1 MRFPLHK
8 PMCNRRAEKASVLI
22 IVMWIA
28 IGLIA
33 ITLYFANSM
42 TLELRASDNRTSG
55 MAADQAIEG
64 AARYVSYVLANY
76 ATNGA
81 FPTNA
86 QFTCQNMPIG
96 DARVWIIGRDE
107 STTASTPST
116 STDPAFGLIDEASK
130 LNLNTAGTNTLAAL
144 PNMDYDLAEAIV
156 DWRSTNSTLDLN
168 YGSLGYDAKHWPFE
182 TVDEL
187 RLVYGMTLDDLVGD
201 DLNRNG
207 ILDGSE
213 KSSSGDTS
221 NPGLIEYTTVY
232 SREPTFDS
240 DGSSL
245 TNVNVREQIE
255 PLLESTFGETR
266 AGQIIRSIGY
276 LTTAAQAPTPAIT
289 SVLQFYTKSGLS
301 ADDFGQIADDIT
313 ATTNQYVYGR
323 VNINTASEAVLTA
336 LFEGVSL
343 NIDQGTAQ
351 SAADTLINYREQN
364 PNSINNISWF
374 VTALGQNNSIV
385 TAMAGRD
392 RLTTKSYQFTAD
404 IAAVGPYGR
413 GYRRVKFVFDTTDGT
428 PKILYRQDLSR
439 LGWAL
444 GPKVRETLLA
454 QNTQ

>member
-1 MRFPLHK
+1 MKLQSHK
-8 PMCNRRAEKASVLI
+8 TSFDRRAEQASVLI

-42 TLELRASDNRTSG
+42 TLELRAADNRSSG

-86 QFTCQNMPIG
+86 QFTCQNMQIG

-116 STDPAFGLIDEASK
+116 STDPTFGLLDEASK
-130 LNLNTAGTNTLAAL
+130 LNLNVIGTNTLADL
-144 PNMDYDLAEAIV
+144 PNMDYDLAQAIV
-156 DWRSTNSTLDLN
+156 DWRSTNSTMDLN
-168 YGSLGYDAKHWPFE
+168 YGSLGYDAKHGPFE

-187 RLVYGMTLDDLVGD
+187 RLVYGMTIDDLVGD
-201 DLNRNG
+201 DANRNG

-213 KSSSGDTS
+213 KSASGSTS
-221 NPGLIEYTTVY
+221 NPGLLEYTTVY
-232 SREPTFDS
+232 SREPNFHS

-245 TNVNVREQIE
+245 TNINSRAELQ
-255 PLLESTFGETR
+255 PLLESTFGSSRAQTIMTR
-266 AGQIIRSIGY
+266 IGY
-276 LTTAAQAPTPAIT
+276 AGPRSPAPTTPLT
-289 SVLQFYTKSGLS
+289 SVLQFYVKSGLS
-301 ADDFGQIADDIT
+301 GDDFGQIVNDLT
-313 ATTNQYVYGR
+313 TTTNQFVYGR

-336 LFEGVSL
+336 LFEGA
-343 NIDQGTAQ
+343 NIDQSTAQ
-351 SAADTLINYREQN
+351 SAADTLINYRQQN
-364 PNSINNISWF
+364 PNNINNISWF
-374 VTALGQNNSIV
+374 VTALGQNNGVV
-385 TAMAGRD
+385 TAFAGRD
-392 RLTTKSYQFTAD
+392 RLTTKSFQFSAD

-413 GYRRVKFVFDTTDGT
+413 GYRRVKFVYDLTDGT
-428 PKILYRQDLSR
+428 PKIIYRQDLSR